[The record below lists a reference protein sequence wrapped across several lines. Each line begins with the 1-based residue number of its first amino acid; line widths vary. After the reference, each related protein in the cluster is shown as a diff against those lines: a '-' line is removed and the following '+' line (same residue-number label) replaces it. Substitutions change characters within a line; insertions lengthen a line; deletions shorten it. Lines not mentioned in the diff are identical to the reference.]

1 MLGKDISP
9 SLGKISDV
17 TEMTGV
23 VRIEQLLK
31 LNNGRKANLNAYVH
45 DVLFSH
51 VKFLSDESFAASPK
65 ILEEAMET
73 MGIKEEWDKLQ
84 HSEDTKK
91 EIRIAL
97 THRRSYIKGQVFK
110 KYKGM

>member
-1 MLGKDISP
+1 M
-9 SLGKISDV
+9 
-17 TEMTGV
+17 
-23 VRIEQLLK
+23 
-31 LNNGRKANLNAYVH
+31 NAYVH
-45 DVLFSH
+45 DVLFLH
-51 VKFLSDESFAASPK
+51 VKFLSDESFIALPK
-65 ILEEAMET
+65 ILEAMET

-110 KYKGM
+110 KYKRYVQLNRFIQYCILLYLLTLLLVCLVVT

>member
-31 LNNGRKANLNAYVH
+31 LNNGRKAYSNAYVH

-51 VKFLSDESFAASPK
+51 VKFLSDELYTASPK
-65 ILEEAMET
+65 ILEEAMLT
-73 MGIKEEWDKLQ
+73 MLTMRIQEEWEWDMLK
-84 HSEDTKK
+84 H
-91 EIRIAL
+91 
-97 THRRSYIKGQVFK
+97 
-110 KYKGM
+110 